1 MREANLMRSL
11 QRTLG
16 LGVGRLRTRT
26 GSPPRPERGSRR
38 RDPTRNTG
46 CRSGRRPGGRR
57 RRPRRCS
64 IPVTRYGSDRGSST
78 APYVRRPP
86 RDLLRPHGP
95 RPPRSPLPRS
105 SLPAPSRR
113 PPPSRPAAQ
122 CTDRGG
128 RRGTDVNVMC
138 ALPSPTSRRR
148 TPSRPPV
155 PRRPVP
161 PASRRPRRPLPPS
174 AAKMRE
180 YRPQTTTSQSSVTP
194 WLGSVSTWLGSVTTW
209 LGSVNTWPEPTGGR
223 PARSLS
229 CSAEQR
235 PHGAGLLERLR
246 QGAQQ
251 DLDIALGDRK
261 STR

>member
-1 MREANLMRSL
+1 
-11 QRTLG
+11 
-16 LGVGRLRTRT
+16 
-26 GSPPRPERGSRR
+26 
-38 RDPTRNTG
+38 DPTRNTG

-64 IPVTRYGSDRGSST
+64 IPATRYGSDRGSST
-78 APYVRRPP
+78 APYARRPP

-148 TPSRPPV
+148 TPSRPPGA
-155 PRRPVP
+155 
-161 PASRRPRRPLPPS
+161 PASRPTGLPAS
-174 AAKMRE
+174 AASPPTERCKDAE
-180 YRPQTTTSQSSVTP
+180 YRPQTTTSQSSV
-194 WLGSVSTWLGSVTTW
+194 STWLGSVTPWLGSVTPW
-209 LGSVNTWPEPTGGR
+209 LGSVNPWPGPTGGR

-251 DLDIALGDRK
+251 DLDIALGAGPA
-261 STR
+261 